1 MHPVVFSTEA
11 CVSAL
16 SAAQEPQAPQG
27 GGGGAG
33 GGGNTGGGGGGGGQP
48 TNQPNTPQPQP
59 GRPNTPVPQPTFPL
73 QDEVIIRGRLISAAN
88 TFSNAIVEVRIETD
102 GGQPV
107 GFAYADSVGE
117 FTFCPIGDERLI
129 LPGAAVAATN
139 LRSAVE
145 AAGIELSTLLCLSNL

>member
-1 MHPVVFSTEA
+1 MVGVFVIAA
-11 CVSAL
+11 CTCAL
-16 SAAQEPQAPQG
+16 HAQEPQAPQG

-33 GGGNTGGGGGGGGQP
+33 GGCNTGGGGGGGGQP

-59 GRPNTPVPQPTFPL
+59 GRPNTPVPQPTFPV
-73 QDEVIIRGRLISAAN
+73 QEEVIIRGRLISAAH

-129 LPGAAVAATN
+129 LPTLIPWATIPHPY
-139 LRSAVE
+139 RH
-145 AAGIELSTLLCLSNL
+145 